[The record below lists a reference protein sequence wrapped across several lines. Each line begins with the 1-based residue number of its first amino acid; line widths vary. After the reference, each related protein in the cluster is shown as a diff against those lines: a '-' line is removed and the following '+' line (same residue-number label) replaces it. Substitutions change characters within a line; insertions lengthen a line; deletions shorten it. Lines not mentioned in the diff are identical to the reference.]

1 MVTGGAGF
9 IGSHIVD
16 ALVESGHRV
25 SVVDDLSTGKF
36 ENINLRV
43 NFYRL
48 AVQSA
53 DFSEAVAGER
63 PDVIIHQA
71 SQVDVQRSLKD
82 PLGDAETNIIG
93 VINLLEACR
102 RYKVSKVIYA
112 STAAVYGAPVA
123 LPLDENSPVAPQSPY
138 GASKLAAE
146 SYFKIYSAIYGIS
159 YTVLRYANVYGPRQD
174 ATGEGG
180 VVAIFVDRLLRGESL
195 HIFGDGRQ
203 TRDFV
208 FVKDVVAANLVA
220 LNRGSGKTLNI
231 STGAGLSINNLF
243 RVLQSITGSPQ
254 EPVYRTPRPGD
265 IAHSCL
271 SNEKARQVLGWCPRY
286 SLEKGLQKTVDFTAY
301 KHKPF

>member
-9 IGSHIVD
+9 VGSHIVD

-53 DFSEAVAGER
+53 DFSEAVARER

-146 SYFKIYSAIYGIS
+146 SYLKIYSEVYGIS
-159 YTVLRYANVYGPRQD
+159 CTVLRYANVYGPRQD
-174 ATGEGG
+174 AAGEGG
-180 VVAIFVDRLLRGESL
+180 VVAVFVDRLLCGESP

-203 TRDFV
+203 TRDFI
-208 FVKDVVAANLVA
+208 FVKDVVAANLAA
-220 LNRGSGKTLNI
+220 LNRGSGTTLNI
-231 STGAGLSINNLF
+231 STGAGLSINQLY
-243 RVLQSITGSPQ
+243 RVLQSITGSQ
-254 EPVYRTPRPGD
+254 LEPVYCAPRPGD
-265 IAHSCL
+265 IVHSRL
-271 SNEKARQVLGWCPRY
+271 SNKKACQALGWRPRY
-286 SLEKGLQKTVDFTAY
+286 SLEKGLRETVGLPGA
-301 KHKPF
+301 P